1 MSTSARMI
9 LVLTIITTMV
19 GGVLSAWDE
28 FTQPR
33 IEQHRME
40 ALKAAIADVL
50 PEYDHY
56 EEVQSDGMT
65 FYAGKDASGAT
76 IGIAFQAV
84 GSGFQGQISMMVG
97 VEPDFSSITGLTILS
112 QVETPGLGTKIVE
125 DPTNK
130 QNPDWF
136 TDQFQ
141 GIQTQP
147 DIRALKNEQ
156 PDEPTE
162 VAAITGA
169 TISSKAVVDILNNH
183 LKKAEEAYNSAAEQ
197 VVS

>member
-9 LVLTIITTMV
+9 LVLTIITTLV
-19 GGVLSAWDE
+19 GGVLSAWDG

-33 IEQHRME
+33 IAQHRLE

-56 EEVQSDGMT
+56 EEVQAGEMT
-65 FYAGKDASGAT
+65 FYVGKDASGKT
-76 IGIAFQAV
+76 VGIAFQAA
-84 GSGFQGQISMMVG
+84 GSGFQGEISMMVG
-97 VEPDFSSITGLTILS
+97 VEPDFTNITGLTILS

-130 QNPDWF
+130 ENPDWF
-136 TDQFQ
+136 TDQFVDAE
-141 GIQTQP
+141 TQP
-147 DIRALKNEQ
+147 EIQALKNQQ
-156 PDEPTE
+156 PDAPTE

-169 TISSKAVVDILNNH
+169 TISSKAVVDILNST
-183 LKKAEEAYNSAAEQ
+183 LDRAKEAYNSEAEQ